1 MGGSFDFVGDI
12 IDTGGDFVGDVFDT
26 VGDIGGDIIDVGGD
40 ILGDIGDVVGDLDF
54 GDALQAFVLSGGN
67 PYAAAIAATGVDESL
82 GFNPGSF
89 MSGDFSSFG
98 DFSSGFDPGSVG
110 FDFSAP
116 DLGEVGDFTDYLS
129 SAEDFA
135 NLPNLGESLGDIVD
149 YTDLVNQGGGDF
161 MDYLQTGADTAGDF
175 SDYLKT
181 GADTAG
187 DFSDYLQT
195 SVDGGGGDLLETGGE
210 SIYTDYPLDTT
221 PSPVLT
227 GGESIYTDY
236 PLDTTPGIGDTIQSG
251 LDDAIKMYKK
261 YGKPAAS
268 IAKLITSY
276 QAGKLSKKQQED
288 LNRRIQAEL
297 DAQKAKQAGFQR
309 QIDTGQLAKLDI
321 RRGTTPT
328 VAGYNPVFA
337 RGGQVRNKYNI
348 GGITELMAG
357 LSLPSIEEILGT
369 YEKYKDP
376 ISELLKYG
384 TSYYAGKLS
393 KKQQEEFNRKLQA
406 QYEERKREQQEFQ
419 NKIDRGEL
427 SKLNITR
434 GTTPTVRMAMG
445 GLTNVGPRYNMGIM
459 GLNR

>member
-1 MGGSFDFVGDI
+1 MGSVGDFLGDV
-12 IDTGGDFVGDVFDT
+12 IDTGGDFLGDTFDT
-26 VGDIGGDIIDVGGD
+26 IGDIGGDIIDVGGD

-67 PYAAAIAATGVDESL
+67 PYAAAIAATDIDESL

-89 MSGDFSSFG
+89 MSGDLSSFG

-110 FDFSAP
+110 FDLSAP
-116 DLGEVGDFTDYLS
+116 DFSEVGDFSDYLS

-161 MDYLQTGADTAGDF
+161 MDYL
-175 SDYLKT
+175 KT

-195 SVDGGGGDLLETGGE
+195 DVGGGGGDLLETGVDQGGDF
-210 SIYTDYPLDTT
+210 SDYLSKLEDFNKLPDV
-221 PSPVLT
+221 PK
-227 GGESIYTDY
+227 
-236 PLDTTPGIGDTIQSG
+236 GIGDIVQGG
-251 LDDAIKMYKK
+251 LDDAIEMYKK

-297 DAQKAKQAGFQR
+297 DAQRAKQAGFQR

-445 GLTNVGPRYNMGIM
+445 GLTNVKPRYNMGIM

>member
-1 MGGSFDFVGDI
+1 MGSIGDFAGDI

-26 VGDIGGDIIDVGGD
+26 VGDIGGDIIDIGGD

-67 PYAAAIAATGVDESL
+67 PYAAAIAATDIDESL

-89 MSGDFSSFG
+89 MSGDLSSFG
-98 DFSSGFDPGSVG
+98 AENIGGGGFDFGAPDLSGFDTSSLG
-110 FDFSAP
+110 DFS
-116 DLGEVGDFTDYLS
+116 DYLQ
-129 SAEDFA
+129 SAGDFA

-161 MDYLQTGADTAGDF
+161 MDYLQTGVEQGGDF
-175 SDYLKT
+175 MDYLKT

-187 DFSDYLQT
+187 DFTDYLQT
-195 SVDGGGGDLLETGGE
+195 GVEQGGDF
-210 SIYTDYPLDTT
+210 TDYLSKLEDFNKLPDI
-221 PSPVLT
+221 PPR
-227 GGESIYTDY
+227 
-236 PLDTTPGIGDTIQSG
+236 GIGDIVQGG
-251 LDDAIKMYKK
+251 LDDAIEMYKK

-276 QAGKLSKKQQED
+276 QAGKLSKKQQEE
-288 LNRRIQAEL
+288 LNRKIQQQL
-297 DAQKAKQAGFQR
+297 DEQKAKQAGFQGK
-309 QIDTGQLAKLDI
+309 IDTGQLAKLDI
-321 RRGTTPT
+321 RRGTIPT
-328 VAGYNPVFA
+328 VGRYNPVFA

-357 LSLPSIEEILGT
+357 LSLPSIEEILKT

-376 ISELLKYG
+376 LSELLKYG

-393 KKQQEEFNRKLQA
+393 KKQQEELNRFKQA
-406 QYEERKREQQEFQ
+406 QYDEQRRKQEEFQ
-419 NKIDRGEL
+419 NKIERGEL
-427 SKLNITR
+427 AKMDIRR

-445 GLTNVGPRYNMGIM
+445 GLTNVRPRYNNMGIM

>member
-1 MGGSFDFVGDI
+1 MGSIGDFAGDI

-54 GDALQAFVLSGGN
+54 GDALQAFIMSGGN
-67 PYAAAIAATGVDESL
+67 PYAAAIAATGIDESL

-98 DFSSGFDPGSVG
+98 DFSGFDPGSVG
-110 FDFSAP
+110 FDLSAP
-116 DLGEVGDFTDYLS
+116 DFGGFDTSGLGDFTDYLQ
-129 SAEDFA
+129 SAGDFA

-149 YTDLVNQGGGDF
+149 YTDLVSQGAGDF
-161 MDYLQTGADTAGDF
+161 MDYLQTGVEQGGDFTDYLSKLEDFNKLPDIVGEAGDF
-175 SDYLKT
+175 SDYLSKLE
-181 GADTAG
+181 
-187 DFSDYLQT
+187 DFNKLPD
-195 SVDGGGGDLLETGGE
+195 V
-210 SIYTDYPLDTT
+210 PR
-221 PSPVLT
+221 
-227 GGESIYTDY
+227 
-236 PLDTTPGIGDTIQSG
+236 GIGDIVQGG
-251 LDDAIKMYKK
+251 LDDAIDMYKK
-261 YGKPAAS
+261 YGKPVAS

-276 QAGKLSKKQQED
+276 QAGQLSKKQQEE
-288 LNRRIQAEL
+288 LNRKIQQQL
-297 DAQKAKQAGFQR
+297 DEQKAKQAGFQSK
-309 QIDTGQLAKLDI
+309 IDTGQLAKLDI

-393 KKQQEEFNRKLQA
+393 KKQQEELNRFKQA
-406 QYEERKREQQEFQ
+406 QYDEQRRKQEEFQ
-419 NKIDRGEL
+419 NKIERGEL
-427 SKLNITR
+427 AKMDIRR

-445 GLTNVGPRYNMGIM
+445 GLTNVRPRYNMGIM

>member
-1 MGGSFDFVGDI
+1 MGSIGDFAGDI

-67 PYAAAIAATGVDESL
+67 PYAAAIAATDIDESL

-89 MSGDFSSFG
+89 MSGDLSSFG

-110 FDFSAP
+110 FDLSAP
-116 DLGEVGDFTDYLS
+116 DFSEVGDFSDYLS

-161 MDYLQTGADTAGDF
+161 MDYL
-175 SDYLKT
+175 KT

-195 SVDGGGGDLLETGGE
+195 GVEQGGDFTDYLSKLEDFNKLPDIVGETGDF
-210 SIYTDYPLDTT
+210 SDYLSKLEDFNKLPDV
-221 PSPVLT
+221 PK
-227 GGESIYTDY
+227 
-236 PLDTTPGIGDTIQSG
+236 GIGDIVQGG
-251 LDDAIKMYKK
+251 LDDAIEMYKK

-297 DAQKAKQAGFQR
+297 DAQKAKQAGFQK
-309 QIDTGQLAKLDI
+309 QIDTGQLSKLDI

-393 KKQQEEFNRKLQA
+393 KKQQEDLNRRIQA
-406 QYEERKREQQEFQ
+406 QYDEQRRKQEEFQ
-419 NKIDRGEL
+419 NKIERGEL
-427 SKLNITR
+427 AKMDIRR

>member
-1 MGGSFDFVGDI
+1 MGGAFDFVGDI
-12 IDTGGDFVGDVFDT
+12 IDTGGDILGDVGDV
-26 VGDIGGDIIDVGGD
+26 
-40 ILGDIGDVVGDLDF
+40 IGDVAGGIGDLVGDLDL
-54 GDALQAFVLSGGN
+54 GDALQAFVMSGGN

-98 DFSSGFDPGSVG
+98 DFSGFDPGSVG
-110 FDFSAP
+110 FDLSAP
-116 DLGEVGDFTDYLS
+116 DLGGFDTSGLGDFSDYLS

-161 MDYLQTGADTAGDF
+161 MDYLQTGVEQGGDFTDYLSKLEDFNKLPDIVGETGDF
-175 SDYLKT
+175 SDYLSKLE
-181 GADTAG
+181 
-187 DFSDYLQT
+187 DFNKLPD
-195 SVDGGGGDLLETGGE
+195 V
-210 SIYTDYPLDTT
+210 PK
-221 PSPVLT
+221 
-227 GGESIYTDY
+227 
-236 PLDTTPGIGDTIQSG
+236 GIGDIVQGG
-251 LDDAIKMYKK
+251 LDDAIEMYKK
-261 YGKPAAS
+261 YGKPVAS

-276 QAGKLSKKQQED
+276 QAGQLSKKQQEE
-288 LNRRIQAEL
+288 LNRKIQQQL
-297 DAQKAKQAGFQR
+297 DEQKAKQAGFQSK
-309 QIDTGQLAKLDI
+309 IDTGQLAKLDI

-393 KKQQEEFNRKLQA
+393 KKQQEELNRFKQA
-406 QYEERKREQQEFQ
+406 QYDEQRRKQEEFQ
-419 NKIDRGEL
+419 NKIERGEL
-427 SKLNITR
+427 AKMDIRR

>member
-1 MGGSFDFVGDI
+1 MGSIGDFAGDI

-67 PYAAAIAATGVDESL
+67 PYAAAIAATDIDESL

-89 MSGDFSSFG
+89 MSGDLSSFG

-110 FDFSAP
+110 FDLSAP
-116 DLGEVGDFTDYLS
+116 DFSEVGDFSDYLS

-149 YTDLVNQGGGDF
+149 YTDLINQGGGDF
-161 MDYLQTGADTAGDF
+161 MDYLQTGVELGGDFTDYLSKLEDFNKLPDIVGETGDF
-175 SDYLKT
+175 SDYLSKLE
-181 GADTAG
+181 
-187 DFSDYLQT
+187 DFNKLPD
-195 SVDGGGGDLLETGGE
+195 V
-210 SIYTDYPLDTT
+210 PK
-221 PSPVLT
+221 
-227 GGESIYTDY
+227 
-236 PLDTTPGIGDTIQSG
+236 GIGDIVQGG
-251 LDDAIKMYKK
+251 LDDAIEIYKK

-393 KKQQEEFNRKLQA
+393 KKQQEELNRFKQA
-406 QYEERKREQQEFQ
+406 QYDEQRRKQEEFQ
-419 NKIDRGEL
+419 NKIERGEL
-427 SKLNITR
+427 AKMDIRR

>member
-1 MGGSFDFVGDI
+1 MGSIGDFAGDI

-161 MDYLQTGADTAGDF
+161 MDYL
-175 SDYLKT
+175 KT

-195 SVDGGGGDLLETGGE
+195 GVGGGGGDLLETSVDQAGDF
-210 SIYTDYPLDTT
+210 SDYLSKLEDFNKLPDV
-221 PSPVLT
+221 PK
-227 GGESIYTDY
+227 
-236 PLDTTPGIGDTIQSG
+236 GIGDIVQGG
-251 LDDAIKMYKK
+251 LDDAIEMYKK

-268 IAKLITSY
+268 IGKLITSY

-337 RGGQVRNKYNI
+337 KGGQVRNKYNI

-369 YEKYKDP
+369 YKKYKDP
-376 ISELLKYG
+376 VSELLKYG
-384 TSYYAGKLS
+384 TSYYAGKSS
-393 KKQQEEFNRKLQA
+393 KKQQEELNKKLQA
-406 QYEERKREQQEFQ
+406 SFDEQKRKQDEFQ
-419 NKIDRGEL
+419 NKIERGEL
-427 SKLNITR
+427 AKMDIRR

>member
-1 MGGSFDFVGDI
+1 MGGGFDFVSDI
-12 IDTGGDFVGDVFDT
+12 IDTGSDFVGDVFDT

-40 ILGDIGDVVGDLDF
+40 ILGDIGDVVGDLDL

-67 PYAAAIAATGVDESL
+67 PYAAAVAATGIDESL

-89 MSGDFSSFG
+89 MSGDFGSFG
-98 DFSSGFDPGSVG
+98 DLGGFEPGSVG
-110 FDFSAP
+110 FDLGTPDFSGI
-116 DLGEVGDFTDYLS
+116 DTSGIGDFSDYLS

-135 NLPNLGESLGDIVD
+135 NLPNLGKSLGDIVD

-161 MDYLQTGADTAGDF
+161 MDYLQTGVEQGGDF
-175 SDYLKT
+175 TDYLSKLE
-181 GADTAG
+181 
-187 DFSDYLQT
+187 DFNKLPD
-195 SVDGGGGDLLETGGE
+195 V
-210 SIYTDYPLDTT
+210 PK
-221 PSPVLT
+221 
-227 GGESIYTDY
+227 
-236 PLDTTPGIGDTIQSG
+236 GIGDVVQGG
-251 LDDAIKMYKK
+251 LDDAIEIYKK
-261 YGKPAAS
+261 YGKPAAD

-288 LNRRIQAEL
+288 LNRRIQQQL
-297 DAQKAKQAGFQR
+297 DEQRAKQAGFQSK
-309 QIDTGQLAKLDI
+309 IDTGQLAKLDI

-328 VAGYNPVFA
+328 VAGYTPIFA
-337 RGGQVRNKYNI
+337 RGGQVRNKYNV

-369 YEKYKDP
+369 YKKYKDP

-393 KKQQEEFNRKLQA
+393 KKQQEELNRKLQA
-406 QYEERKREQQEFQ
+406 SFDEQKRKQEEFQ

-427 SKLNITR
+427 AKLDIRR

-445 GLTNVGPRYNMGIM
+445 GLTNFRPRYNMGIM

>member
-1 MGGSFDFVGDI
+1 MGGAFDFVGDI
-12 IDTGGDFVGDVFDT
+12 IDTGGDILGGVGDV
-26 VGDIGGDIIDVGGD
+26 
-40 ILGDIGDVVGDLDF
+40 IGDVAGGIGDLVGDLDL
-54 GDALQAFVLSGGN
+54 GDALQAFVMSGGN

-89 MSGDFSSFG
+89 MSGDLSSFG

-110 FDFSAP
+110 FDLSAP
-116 DLGEVGDFTDYLS
+116 DFSEVGDFSDYLS

-149 YTDLVNQGGGDF
+149 YTDLVNQGGGNF
-161 MDYLQTGADTAGDF
+161 MDYLQTGVDQGGDF
-175 SDYLKT
+175 TDYLST
-181 GADTAG
+181 LE
-187 DFSDYLQT
+187 DFNKLPD
-195 SVDGGGGDLLETGGE
+195 V
-210 SIYTDYPLDTT
+210 PK
-221 PSPVLT
+221 
-227 GGESIYTDY
+227 
-236 PLDTTPGIGDTIQSG
+236 GIGDIVQGG
-251 LDDAIKMYKK
+251 LDDAIEMYKK

-376 ISELLKYG
+376 LSELLKYG

-393 KKQQEEFNRKLQA
+393 KKQQEELNRFKQA
-406 QYEERKREQQEFQ
+406 QYDEQKRKQEEFQ
-419 NKIDRGEL
+419 NKIERGEL
-427 SKLNITR
+427 AKLDIRR

-445 GLTNVGPRYNMGIM
+445 GLTNVRPRYNMGIM
-459 GLNR
+459 GLNK

>member
-1 MGGSFDFVGDI
+1 MGGGFDFVGDI

-67 PYAAAIAATGVDESL
+67 PYAAAIAATGIDESL

-89 MSGDFSSFG
+89 MSGDLSSFG

-110 FDFSAP
+110 FDLSAP
-116 DLGEVGDFTDYLS
+116 DFSEVGDFSDYLS

-161 MDYLQTGADTAGDF
+161 MDYL
-175 SDYLKT
+175 KT

-195 SVDGGGGDLLETGGE
+195 GVEQGGDFTDYLSKLEDFNKLPDIVGETGDF
-210 SIYTDYPLDTT
+210 SDYLSKLEDFNKLPDV
-221 PSPVLT
+221 PK
-227 GGESIYTDY
+227 
-236 PLDTTPGIGDTIQSG
+236 GIGDIVQGG
-251 LDDAIKMYKK
+251 LDDAIEMYKK

-288 LNRRIQAEL
+288 LNRRI
-297 DAQKAKQAGFQR
+297 
-309 QIDTGQLAKLDI
+309 
-321 RRGTTPT
+321 
-328 VAGYNPVFA
+328 
-337 RGGQVRNKYNI
+337 
-348 GGITELMAG
+348 
-357 LSLPSIEEILGT
+357 
-369 YEKYKDP
+369 
-376 ISELLKYG
+376 
-384 TSYYAGKLS
+384 
-393 KKQQEEFNRKLQA
+393 QA

-445 GLTNVGPRYNMGIM
+445 GLTNVRPRYNMGIM

>member
-1 MGGSFDFVGDI
+1 MGSVGD
-12 IDTGGDFVGDVFDT
+12 FFGDV
-26 VGDIGGDIIDVGGD
+26 IDVGGD
-40 ILGDIGDVVGDLDF
+40 ILGGAGDIIGDVAGGIGDLVGDLDL
-54 GDALQAFVLSGGN
+54 GDALQAFVMSGGN

-98 DFSSGFDPGSVG
+98 DFSGFDPGSVG
-110 FDFSAP
+110 FDLSAP
-116 DLGEVGDFTDYLS
+116 DLGGFDTSGLGDFSDYLS

-135 NLPNLGESLGDIVD
+135 NLPNLGESLGDIVN

-161 MDYLQTGADTAGDF
+161 MDYLQTGVEQGGDFTDYLSKLEDFNKLPDIVGETGDF
-175 SDYLKT
+175 SDYLSKLE
-181 GADTAG
+181 
-187 DFSDYLQT
+187 DFNKLPD
-195 SVDGGGGDLLETGGE
+195 V
-210 SIYTDYPLDTT
+210 PK
-221 PSPVLT
+221 
-227 GGESIYTDY
+227 
-236 PLDTTPGIGDTIQSG
+236 GIGDIVQGG
-251 LDDAIKMYKK
+251 LDDAIEMYKK
-261 YGKPAAS
+261 YGKPVAS

-276 QAGKLSKKQQED
+276 QAGQLSKKQQEE
-288 LNRRIQAEL
+288 LNRKIQQQL
-297 DAQKAKQAGFQR
+297 DEQKAKQAGFQSK
-309 QIDTGQLAKLDI
+309 IDTGQLAKLDI

-393 KKQQEEFNRKLQA
+393 KKQQEELNRFKQA
-406 QYEERKREQQEFQ
+406 QYDEQRRKQEEFQ
-419 NKIDRGEL
+419 NKIERGEL
-427 SKLNITR
+427 AKMDIRR

>member
-1 MGGSFDFVGDI
+1 MGSIGDFAGDI

-67 PYAAAIAATGVDESL
+67 PYAAAIAATGIDESL

-98 DFSSGFDPGSVG
+98 DFSGFDPGSVG
-110 FDFSAP
+110 FDLSAP
-116 DLGEVGDFTDYLS
+116 DFGGFDTSGLGDFTDYLQ
-129 SAEDFA
+129 SAGDFA

-161 MDYLQTGADTAGDF
+161 MDYL
-175 SDYLKT
+175 KT
-181 GADTAG
+181 GADAVG

-195 SVDGGGGDLLETGGE
+195 GVEQGGDFTDYLSKLEDFNKLPDIVGETGDF
-210 SIYTDYPLDTT
+210 TDYLSTLEDFNKLPDV
-221 PSPVLT
+221 PK
-227 GGESIYTDY
+227 
-236 PLDTTPGIGDTIQSG
+236 GIGDIVQGG
-251 LDDAIKMYKK
+251 LDDAIEIYKK

-369 YEKYKDP
+369 YKKYKDP

-393 KKQQEEFNRKLQA
+393 KKQQEELNRFKQA
-406 QYEERKREQQEFQ
+406 QYDEQRRKQEEFQ
-419 NKIDRGEL
+419 NKIERGEL
-427 SKLNITR
+427 AKMNIRR

-445 GLTNVGPRYNMGIM
+445 GITNIRPSTSMGIM
-459 GLNR
+459 GVNR

>member
-67 PYAAAIAATGVDESL
+67 PYAAAIAATDIDESL

-89 MSGDFSSFG
+89 MSGDLSSFG
-98 DFSSGFDPGSVG
+98 DFSGFDPGSVG
-110 FDFSAP
+110 FDLSAP
-116 DLGEVGDFTDYLS
+116 DFSEVGDFTDYLS

-149 YTDLVNQGGGDF
+149 YTDLINQG
-161 MDYLQTGADTAGDF
+161 
-175 SDYLKT
+175 
-181 GADTAG
+181 G

-195 SVDGGGGDLLETGGE
+195 GVEQGGDFTDYLSKLEDFNKLPDIVGETGDF
-210 SIYTDYPLDTT
+210 SDYLSKLEDFNKLPDV
-221 PSPVLT
+221 PK
-227 GGESIYTDY
+227 
-236 PLDTTPGIGDTIQSG
+236 GIGDIVQGG
-251 LDDAIKMYKK
+251 LDDAIEMYKK

-297 DAQKAKQAGFQR
+297 DAQKAKQAGFQK

-337 RGGQVRNKYNI
+337 KGGQVRNKYNI

-369 YEKYKDP
+369 YKKYKDP
-376 ISELLKYG
+376 VSELLKYG
-384 TSYYAGKLS
+384 TSYYAGKSS
-393 KKQQEEFNRKLQA
+393 KKQQEELNRKLQA
-406 QYEERKREQQEFQ
+406 SFDEQKRKQDEFQ
-419 NKIDRGEL
+419 NKIERGEL
-427 SKLNITR
+427 AKMDIRR

>member
-1 MGGSFDFVGDI
+1 MGSIGDFAGDI

-116 DLGEVGDFTDYLS
+116 DFSEVGDFTDYLS

-149 YTDLVNQGGGDF
+149 YTDLINQGGGDF
-161 MDYLQTGADTAGDF
+161 MDYLQTGVEQGGDF
-175 SDYLKT
+175 SDYLSKLEDFNKLPDIVGET
-181 GADTAG
+181 G
-187 DFSDYLQT
+187 DFSDYL
-195 SVDGGGGDLLETGGE
+195 SKLE
-210 SIYTDYPLDTT
+210 DFNKLPDV
-221 PSPVLT
+221 PK
-227 GGESIYTDY
+227 
-236 PLDTTPGIGDTIQSG
+236 GIGDIVQGG
-251 LDDAIKMYKK
+251 LDDAIEMYKK

-268 IAKLITSY
+268 IGKLITSY

-297 DAQKAKQAGFQR
+297 DAQKAKQAGFQK

-357 LSLPSIEEILGT
+357 LSLPSIDEILGT

>member
-1 MGGSFDFVGDI
+1 MGSIGDFFGDV
-12 IDTGGDFVGDVFDT
+12 IDTGGDILGGVGDVI
-26 VGDIGGDIIDVGGD
+26 GDVAGG
-40 ILGDIGDVVGDLDF
+40 IGDVVGDLDF

-67 PYAAAIAATGVDESL
+67 PYATAIAATDIDESL

-89 MSGDFSSFG
+89 MSGDLSSFG
-98 DFSSGFDPGSVG
+98 DFSGFDPGSVG
-110 FDFSAP
+110 FDLSAP
-116 DLGEVGDFTDYLS
+116 DFSEVGDFTDYLS

-161 MDYLQTGADTAGDF
+161 M
-175 SDYLKT
+175 DYLKT

-236 PLDTTPGIGDTIQSG
+236 PLDTTPGIGDTIKSG
-251 LDDAIKMYKK
+251 LDDAIEMYKK

-268 IAKLITSY
+268 IGKLITSY

-297 DAQKAKQAGFQR
+297 DAQKAKQAGFQK
-309 QIDTGQLAKLDI
+309 QIDTGQLSKLDI

-337 RGGQVRNKYNI
+337 KGGQVRNKYNI

-369 YEKYKDP
+369 YKKYKDP
-376 ISELLKYG
+376 VSELLKYG
-384 TSYYAGKLS
+384 TSYYAGKSS
-393 KKQQEEFNRKLQA
+393 KKQQEELNKKLQA
-406 QYEERKREQQEFQ
+406 SFDEQKRKQEEFQ

-427 SKLNITR
+427 AKLNITR

>member
-110 FDFSAP
+110 FDLSAP
-116 DLGEVGDFTDYLS
+116 DFSEVGDFTDYLS

-135 NLPNLGESLGDIVD
+135 NLPNLGESLGDIVN

-161 MDYLQTGADTAGDF
+161 MDYLQTGVEQGGDFTDYLSKLEDFNKLPDIVGETGDF
-175 SDYLKT
+175 SDYLSKLE
-181 GADTAG
+181 
-187 DFSDYLQT
+187 DFNKLPD
-195 SVDGGGGDLLETGGE
+195 V
-210 SIYTDYPLDTT
+210 PK
-221 PSPVLT
+221 
-227 GGESIYTDY
+227 
-236 PLDTTPGIGDTIQSG
+236 GIGDIVQGG
-251 LDDAIKMYKK
+251 LDDAIEMYKK

-297 DAQKAKQAGFQR
+297 DAQKAKQAGFQK
-309 QIDTGQLAKLDI
+309 QIDTGQLSKLDI

-445 GLTNVGPRYNMGIM
+445 GLTNVRPRYNMGIM

>member
-1 MGGSFDFVGDI
+1 MGGAFDFVGDI
-12 IDTGGDFVGDVFDT
+12 IDTGGDILGDVGDV
-26 VGDIGGDIIDVGGD
+26 
-40 ILGDIGDVVGDLDF
+40 IGDVAGGIGDLVGDLDL
-54 GDALQAFVLSGGN
+54 GDALQAFVMSGGN

-89 MSGDFSSFG
+89 MSGDFSRFG
-98 DFSSGFDPGSVG
+98 DFSGFDPGSVG
-110 FDFSAP
+110 FDLSAP
-116 DLGEVGDFTDYLS
+116 DLGGFDTSGLGDFSDYLS

-161 MDYLQTGADTAGDF
+161 MDYL
-175 SDYLKT
+175 KT

-187 DFSDYLQT
+187 DFTDYLSKLEDFNKLPDIVGETGDFSDYL
-195 SVDGGGGDLLETGGE
+195 SKLE
-210 SIYTDYPLDTT
+210 DFNKLPDV
-221 PSPVLT
+221 PK
-227 GGESIYTDY
+227 
-236 PLDTTPGIGDTIQSG
+236 GIGDIVQGG
-251 LDDAIKMYKK
+251 LDDAIEMYKK
-261 YGKPAAS
+261 YGKPVAS

-276 QAGKLSKKQQED
+276 QAGQLSKKQQEE
-288 LNRRIQAEL
+288 LNRKIQQQL
-297 DAQKAKQAGFQR
+297 DEQKAKQAGFQSK
-309 QIDTGQLAKLDI
+309 IDTGQLAKLDI

-393 KKQQEEFNRKLQA
+393 KKQQEELNRFKQA
-406 QYEERKREQQEFQ
+406 QYDEQRRKQEEFQ
-419 NKIDRGEL
+419 NKIERGEL
-427 SKLNITR
+427 AKMDIRR

-445 GLTNVGPRYNMGIM
+445 GLTNVRPRYNMGIM

>member
-1 MGGSFDFVGDI
+1 MGSIGDFAGDI

-67 PYAAAIAATGVDESL
+67 PYAAAIAATGIDESL

-89 MSGDFSSFG
+89 MSGDLSSFG
-98 DFSSGFDPGSVG
+98 DFSGFDPGSVG
-110 FDFSAP
+110 FDFNAP

-135 NLPNLGESLGDIVD
+135 KLPNLGESLGDIVD

-161 MDYLQTGADTAGDF
+161 MDYL
-175 SDYLKT
+175 KT

-195 SVDGGGGDLLETGGE
+195 DVGGGGGDLLETSVDQAGDF
-210 SIYTDYPLDTT
+210 SDYLSKLEDFNKLPDV
-221 PSPVLT
+221 PK
-227 GGESIYTDY
+227 
-236 PLDTTPGIGDTIQSG
+236 GIGDIVQGG
-251 LDDAIKMYKK
+251 LDDAIEMYKK

-297 DAQKAKQAGFQR
+297 DAQRAKQAGFQK
-309 QIDTGQLAKLDI
+309 QIDTGQLSKLDI

-337 RGGQVRNKYNI
+337 KGGQVRNKYNI

-369 YEKYKDP
+369 YKKYKDP
-376 ISELLKYG
+376 VSELLKYG
-384 TSYYAGKLS
+384 TSYYAGKSS
-393 KKQQEEFNRKLQA
+393 KKQQEELNKKLQA
-406 QYEERKREQQEFQ
+406 SFDEQKRKQDEFQ
-419 NKIDRGEL
+419 NKIERGDL
-427 SKLNITR
+427 AKMDIRR

-445 GLTNVGPRYNMGIM
+445 GLTNVRPRYNMGIM

>member
-1 MGGSFDFVGDI
+1 MGGGFDFIGDI

-26 VGDIGGDIIDVGGD
+26 VGDIGGDIIDIGGD
-40 ILGDIGDVVGDLDF
+40 ILGDLDF

-67 PYAAAIAATGVDESL
+67 PYAAAIAATGIDESL

-89 MSGDFSSFG
+89 MSGDLSSFG

-110 FDFSAP
+110 FDLSAP
-116 DLGEVGDFTDYLS
+116 DFSEVGDFTDYLS

-161 MDYLQTGADTAGDF
+161 MDYL
-175 SDYLKT
+175 KT
-181 GADTAG
+181 GADAVG

-195 SVDGGGGDLLETGGE
+195 GVEQGGDFTDYLSKLEDFNKLPDIVGETGDF
-210 SIYTDYPLDTT
+210 SDYLSKLEDFNKLPDV
-221 PSPVLT
+221 PK
-227 GGESIYTDY
+227 
-236 PLDTTPGIGDTIQSG
+236 GIGDIVQGG
-251 LDDAIKMYKK
+251 LDDAIEMYKK

-427 SKLNITR
+427 AKLNITR

-445 GLTNVGPRYNMGIM
+445 GLTNVEPRYNMGIM

>member
-1 MGGSFDFVGDI
+1 MGGGFDFVGDI

-67 PYAAAIAATGVDESL
+67 PYAAAIAATDIDESL

-149 YTDLVNQGGGDF
+149 YTDLINQGGGDF
-161 MDYLQTGADTAGDF
+161 MDYLQTGVEQGGDF
-175 SDYLKT
+175 SDYLSKLEDFNKLPDIVGET
-181 GADTAG
+181 G
-187 DFSDYLQT
+187 DFSDYL
-195 SVDGGGGDLLETGGE
+195 SKLE
-210 SIYTDYPLDTT
+210 DFNKLPDV
-221 PSPVLT
+221 PK
-227 GGESIYTDY
+227 
-236 PLDTTPGIGDTIQSG
+236 GIGDIVQGG
-251 LDDAIKMYKK
+251 LDDAIEMYKK

-297 DAQKAKQAGFQR
+297 DAQKAKQAGFQK

-337 RGGQVRNKYNI
+337 KGGQVRNKYNI

-369 YEKYKDP
+369 YKKYKDP
-376 ISELLKYG
+376 VSELLKYG
-384 TSYYAGKLS
+384 TSYYAGKSS
-393 KKQQEEFNRKLQA
+393 KKQQEELNKKLQA
-406 QYEERKREQQEFQ
+406 SFDEQKRKQEEFQ
-419 NKIDRGEL
+419 NKIEKGEL
-427 SKLNITR
+427 AKLNITR

>member
-1 MGGSFDFVGDI
+1 
-12 IDTGGDFVGDVFDT
+12 
-26 VGDIGGDIIDVGGD
+26 
-40 ILGDIGDVVGDLDF
+40 
-54 GDALQAFVLSGGN
+54 
-67 PYAAAIAATGVDESL
+67 
-82 GFNPGSF
+82 
-89 MSGDFSSFG
+89 
-98 DFSSGFDPGSVG
+98 
-110 FDFSAP
+110 
-116 DLGEVGDFTDYLS
+116 
-129 SAEDFA
+129 
-135 NLPNLGESLGDIVD
+135 
-149 YTDLVNQGGGDF
+149 
-161 MDYLQTGADTAGDF
+161 
-175 SDYLKT
+175 
-181 GADTAG
+181 
-187 DFSDYLQT
+187 
-195 SVDGGGGDLLETGGE
+195 
-210 SIYTDYPLDTT
+210 
-221 PSPVLT
+221 
-227 GGESIYTDY
+227 
-236 PLDTTPGIGDTIQSG
+236 
-251 LDDAIKMYKK
+251 MYKK

-297 DAQKAKQAGFQR
+297 DAQRAKQAGFQK

-445 GLTNVGPRYNMGIM
+445 GLTNVRPRYNMGIM

>member
-1 MGGSFDFVGDI
+1 MGGFLDSVSDFAGDI
-12 IDTGGDFVGDVFDT
+12 IDTGGDILGGVGDV
-26 VGDIGGDIIDVGGD
+26 
-40 ILGDIGDVVGDLDF
+40 IGDVAGGIGDLVGDLDL
-54 GDALQAFVLSGGN
+54 GDALQAFIMSGGN

-98 DFSSGFDPGSVG
+98 DFSGFDPGSVG
-110 FDFSAP
+110 FDLSAP
-116 DLGEVGDFTDYLS
+116 DFSEVGDFTDYLS

-161 MDYLQTGADTAGDF
+161 MDYL
-175 SDYLKT
+175 KT

-195 SVDGGGGDLLETGGE
+195 GVEQGGDFTDYLSKLEDFNKLPDIVGETGDF
-210 SIYTDYPLDTT
+210 SDYLSKLEDFNKLPDV
-221 PSPVLT
+221 PK
-227 GGESIYTDY
+227 
-236 PLDTTPGIGDTIQSG
+236 GIGDIVQGG
-251 LDDAIKMYKK
+251 LDDAIEMYKK

-384 TSYYAGKLS
+384 TSYYAGRLS